1 MRFKLTKKEKSWIL
15 YDVGNS
21 AFVLMVS
28 TILPV
33 YFNYL
38 AQNAG
43 VSDVDYLAYWGYA
56 ASISTLIVAVLGPV
70 MGTLADTR
78 GFKKPLFL
86 SCILVGCA
94 GCLLMGLTTWWISFL
109 VIFIIAKV
117 GFNSSLVFYD
127 SMLSD
132 VTAPERMDR
141 VSSSGYA
148 WGYAG
153 SCIPFIVSLVFVLGY
168 QKMGLSFETGMMIA
182 FAVVAVW
189 WLVMS
194 LPLMKQYRQV
204 HYVERK
210 PHAMRESVGR
220 IIETLRSV
228 RKQKKIFLFLIAFF
242 FFIDGVYTIIDMA
255 TAYGSALG
263 LDSTGLLLA
272 LLVTQFVAF
281 PFSILFGRLAEKY
294 DTGKLILTCI
304 AAYTGITVFAVFMK
318 AQWQFWVLA
327 ILVATSQG
335 GIQALS
341 RSMFGK
347 MLPDKNRSGE
357 YFGFFDIF
365 GKFSSVMGPA
375 LMGFVTQIATVVLL
389 GRQSLTPETAP
400 EAVLAAAQQEASP
413 WGVLS
418 VLLIFLVGA
427 VLYFGVLPR
436 MLKKEGAGK

>member
-1 MRFKLTKKEKSWIL
+1 MQFKLTKKEKSWIL

-94 GCLLMGLTTWWISFL
+94 GCLLMGLTTWWISFV

-153 SCIPFIVSLVFVLGY
+153 SCIPFVVSLVFVLGY
-168 QKMGLSFETGMMIA
+168 QKMGFSFETGMMIA

-304 AAYTGITVFAVFMK
+304 AAYTGITVFPC
-318 AQWQFWVLA
+318 L
-327 ILVATSQG
+327 
-335 GIQALS
+335 
-341 RSMFGK
+341 
-347 MLPDKNRSGE
+347 
-357 YFGFFDIF
+357 
-365 GKFSSVMGPA
+365 
-375 LMGFVTQIATVVLL
+375 
-389 GRQSLTPETAP
+389 
-400 EAVLAAAQQEASP
+400 
-413 WGVLS
+413 
-418 VLLIFLVGA
+418 
-427 VLYFGVLPR
+427 
-436 MLKKEGAGK
+436 

>member
-1 MRFKLTKKEKSWIL
+1 MQFKLTKKEKSWIL

-327 ILVATSQG
+327 IFVGMFQG
-335 GIQALS
+335 GHSGTVPVLFCKNCSAGAFRRVFWSDGYLRK
-341 RSMFGK
+341 RSILYGNDGGRTGFPGFWEYKHRDIRNRISLPCGSTVFYENRAQWIGK
-347 MLPDKNRSGE
+347 YEKSGE
-357 YFGFFDIF
+357 RYHG
-365 GKFSSVMGPA
+365 
-375 LMGFVTQIATVVLL
+375 
-389 GRQSLTPETAP
+389 TADVP
-400 EAVLAAAQQEASP
+400 
-413 WGVLS
+413 
-418 VLLIFLVGA
+418 
-427 VLYFGVLPR
+427 
-436 MLKKEGAGK
+436 

>member
-141 VSSSGYA
+141 VSSSRYA

-327 ILVATSQG
+327 IFVGMFQG
-335 GIQALS
+335 GHSGTVPVLFCKNCSAGAFRRVFWSDGYLRK
-341 RSMFGK
+341 RSILYGNDGGRTGFPGFWEYKHRDIRYRISFPCRSTVFYENRAQWIGK
-347 MLPDKNRSGE
+347 YEKSGE
-357 YFGFFDIF
+357 RYHG
-365 GKFSSVMGPA
+365 
-375 LMGFVTQIATVVLL
+375 
-389 GRQSLTPETAP
+389 TADVP
-400 EAVLAAAQQEASP
+400 
-413 WGVLS
+413 
-418 VLLIFLVGA
+418 
-427 VLYFGVLPR
+427 
-436 MLKKEGAGK
+436 